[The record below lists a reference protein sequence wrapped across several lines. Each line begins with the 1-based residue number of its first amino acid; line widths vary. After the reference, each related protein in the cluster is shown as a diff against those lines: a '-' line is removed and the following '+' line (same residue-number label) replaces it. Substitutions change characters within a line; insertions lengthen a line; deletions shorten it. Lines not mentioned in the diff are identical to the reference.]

1 MDWIVKHGKPVRK
14 RILIVFSYLRSC
26 FQTKNCQVMWI
37 SRVQTKK
44 LLVPLYG
51 FDIHQQRLAKRELE
65 AVKFMYK
72 VNNHTMF
79 SSVQNF

>member
-1 MDWIVKHGKPVRK
+1 
-14 RILIVFSYLRSC
+14 
-26 FQTKNCQVMWI
+26 MWI
-37 SRVQTKK
+37 SRIQTKK